1 MTVAQFLA
9 LEAALPI
16 GSSTTFTK
24 ESMAQ
29 LVAELTTSVAPAPS
43 SSTKAKANADD
54 DLLTAREAAALLKM
68 RPDTLYKGRYKAAF
82 AVRVGTRSL
91 RYSKA
96 RILKALAKGAIQ

>member
-16 GSSTTFTK
+16 GASTTFTK
-24 ESMAQ
+24 ESMTQ
-29 LVAELTTSVAPAPS
+29 LASELTTSVAPAPS
-43 SSTKAKANADD
+43 SSGKAKPNADD

-68 RPDTLYKGRYKAAF
+68 RPETLYKGRYKAAF

-91 RYSKA
+91 RFSKA
-96 RILKALAKGAIQ
+96 RIIRALAKGTIQ